1 MKSHRAP
8 IAWRGKVY
16 RSQIL
21 GLVALLVLALTSIT
35 VSGCSRLDTASEAQA
50 LSLPETSS
58 IETTATGADDAG
70 VGDPNAAMR
79 AQHERVMA
87 EQSAGRHSPAATGGA
102 ATGIE
107 AAGAETTTSTTQTTS
122 LEEDLVSS
130 VGTDG
135 QTSLRGVWSG
145 TAEQLASFLMREC
158 PSPRFTVSP
167 SVLAEYYV
175 QYCAEA
181 GLRADLLWA
190 QMIHE
195 TGYGMYGGDVSADQ
209 NNFAGIGA
217 TGGGQEGA
225 SFPTAEAGVLAHV
238 AHMVAYV
245 YPSSPVTWADA
256 NTDPRLRLRRPAR
269 RRVGPCRSQRTLGR
283 SRDFVWAGHRRRR
296 PGDQR
301 RLDHRLSQQHLRH
314 PRLQPRHVAIM
325 LYLRHGWRIHA
336 RAVTSLPGGE

>member
-1 MKSHRAP
+1 M
-8 IAWRGKVY
+8 
-16 RSQIL
+16 
-21 GLVALLVLALTSIT
+21 LLVLVLTSIT
-35 VSGCSRLDTASEAQA
+35 VSGCSQLDADSQAQA
-50 LSLPETSS
+50 HSLRNVLSRDDGQ
-58 IETTATGADDAG
+58 GADDAG
-70 VGDPNAAMR
+70 VGDPNAAMC

-87 EQSAGRHSPAATGGA
+87 EQSGGRNSAAAITRA

-107 AAGAETTTSTTQTTS
+107 ATGAETTTSTTQTKS
-122 LEEDLVSS
+122 PEEDLVSF

-145 TAEQLASFLMREC
+145 TAEQLASFLVKEC

-167 SVLAEYYV
+167 SALAKYYV

-181 GLRADLLWA
+181 GMRADLLWA

-195 TGYGMYGGDVSADQ
+195 TGYGMYGGDVSSDQ

-225 SFPTAEAGVLAHV
+225 SFPTAEAGVLADV

-256 NTDPRLRLRRPAR
+256 NTDPRFDSVDPRGATSVPR
-269 RRVGPCRSQRTLGR
+269 RSQRTLGR
-283 SRDFVWAGHRRRR
+283 SWDFVRAGHRGRR

-301 RLDHRLSQQHLRH
+301 RVDRRLSREHFYH
-314 PRLQPRHVAIM
+314 SRLQ
-325 LYLRHGWRIHA
+325 LR
-336 RAVTSLPGGE
+336 